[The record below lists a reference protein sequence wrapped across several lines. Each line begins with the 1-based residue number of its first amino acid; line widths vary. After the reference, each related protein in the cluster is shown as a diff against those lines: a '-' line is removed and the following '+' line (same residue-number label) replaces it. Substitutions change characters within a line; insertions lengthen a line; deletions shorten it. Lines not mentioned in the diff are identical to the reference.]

1 MIGYSVKRRNI
12 CLALLVA
19 NLLFIWGNSMLPGEA
34 SAALS
39 LWVKGILSALFG
51 GMPDSGGGHGLL
63 RKLAHFTEFVGLG
76 IWLSWLTGMYRKTIL
91 RSVTLSL
98 ACGFTAACVDESIQ
112 LITPDR
118 GPRFTDVLIDTA
130 GVAVGIV
137 LLWLAYEIVIN
148 KKSKTKNGGNET

>member
-63 RKLAHFTEFVGLG
+63 RKLAHFTEFAGLG

-137 LLWLAYEIVIN
+137 LLWLAYEIVI
-148 KKSKTKNGGNET
+148 KKTKTKNGGNET